1 MSTNQQVDISYVVK
15 DRRGRVIVIFSG
27 ADAPQAASEWAGR
40 GYDVIPTALDRAAAT
55 G

>member
-1 MSTNQQVDISYVVK
+1 VSTNQQVNISYVVR
-15 DRRGRVIVIFSG
+15 DQGGRVVVIFSG
-27 ADAPQAASEWAGR
+27 SDAPQAASEWAGR